1 MRKRESVYMLCTSSP
16 LPLRPSLT
24 LSLAVPPRSIFQR
37 LEKYV
42 NTDTK
47 LAGKI
52 DELMESSGNL
62 LYQEGGG
69 GDTDEGN

>member
-1 MRKRESVYMLCTSSP
+1 MLCTSSP